1 MESLESLRSAL
12 EVPHDLG
19 VGIVLDDITSG
30 YGTLRCCLELAPRW
44 IKVDSAI
51 TRGIAR
57 DRRRRAVLKML
68 ARVARDLSVALIAE
82 GVESAEDLDVCFSE
96 RVFAAQGYFL
106 GRPEEAPGQASPE
119 FSAWLDA
126 RSHASEARATPEG
139 GTPVAASPEADASDT
154 VTPAADSEA
163 L

>member
-1 MESLESLRSAL
+1 M
-12 EVPHDLG
+12 
-19 VGIVLDDITSG
+19 
-30 YGTLRCCLELAPRW
+30 
-44 IKVDSAI
+44 DSAI
-51 TRGIAR
+51 TRGIGR

-106 GRPEEAPGQASPE
+106 ARPEEAPGQASPE
-119 FSAWLDA
+119 FSFWLAAHSAA
-126 RSHASEARATPEG
+126 RETRATPES
-139 GTPVAASPEADASDT
+139 GTPAVRAPETDVSET
-154 VTPAADSEA
+154 VTPAADTEA